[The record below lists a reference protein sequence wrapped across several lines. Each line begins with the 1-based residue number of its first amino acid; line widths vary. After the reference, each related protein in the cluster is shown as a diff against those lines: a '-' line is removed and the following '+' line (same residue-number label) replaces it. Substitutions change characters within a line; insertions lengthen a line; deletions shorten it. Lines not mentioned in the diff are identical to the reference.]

1 MIKNYIKSVL
11 IITFLLVA
19 YSSTNF
25 LYSQDTSTK
34 NKTITLKELEDQ
46 IDLLFK
52 EIDKLNK
59 DFNSKISKQLESLI
73 KENKNYLDQLEN
85 EYKSKIKDESSK
97 IESLKKSVDEILRIK
112 NEELKIVDKKIND
125 IEKNIKNLSSDEY
138 IKYLR
143 KNIKKELDEFRNTL
157 IKSFEESLNIK
168 VDTIN

>member
-19 YSSTNF
+19 YSSTNI

-73 KENKNYLDQLEN
+73 KENKNNLDQLEN
-85 EYKSKIKDESSK
+85 EYK
-97 IESLKKSVDEILRIK
+97 
-112 NEELKIVDKKIND
+112 
-125 IEKNIKNLSSDEY
+125 
-138 IKYLR
+138 
-143 KNIKKELDEFRNTL
+143 
-157 IKSFEESLNIK
+157 
-168 VDTIN
+168 

>member
-1 MIKNYIKSVL
+1 MIKNSIKLIL
-11 IITFLLVA
+11 IITFLSVA
-19 YSSTNF
+19 YSSKNF
-25 LYSQDTSTK
+25 LYSQDISTE
-34 NKTITLKELEDQ
+34 NKTINFKELEDQ
-46 IDLLFK
+46 INLLFK

-73 KENKNYLDQLEN
+73 KENKNYLNQLES

-97 IESLKKSVDEILRIK
+97 IESLKKSVDEILKIK
-112 NEELKIVDKKIND
+112 NEELKIVDNKIKD

-138 IKYLR
+138 IKDLR

>member
-1 MIKNYIKSVL
+1 MIKNSNKTIL
-11 IITFLLVA
+11 IIIFLSIT

-25 LYSQDTSTK
+25 LYAQDTSTE
-34 NKTITLKELEDQ
+34 NKTINFKELEDQ
-46 IDLLFK
+46 INLLFK

-73 KENKNYLDQLEN
+73 KENKNYLNQLES
-85 EYKSKIKDESSK
+85 EYKLKIKDESSK
-97 IESLKKSVDEILRIK
+97 IESLKKSVDEILKIK
-112 NEELKIVDKKIND
+112 NEELKIVDNKIKD

-138 IKYLR
+138 IKDLR
-143 KNIKKELDEFRNTL
+143 KNIKKELDEFRSTL

>member
-25 LYSQDTSTK
+25 LYSQDTSTE
-34 NKTITLKELEDQ
+34 NKTINLKELEDQ

-73 KENKNYLDQLEN
+73 KENKNYLDQLES
-85 EYKSKIKDESSK
+85 EYKLKIKDESSK

-138 IKYLR
+138 IKDLR

>member
-1 MIKNYIKSVL
+1 MNDY
-11 IITFLLVA
+11 LLE
-19 YSSTNF
+19 F
-25 LYSQDTSTK
+25 EKPL
-34 NKTITLKELEDQ
+34 LK
-46 IDLLFK
+46 I
-52 EIDKLNK
+52 
-59 DFNSKISKQLESLI
+59 ESR
-73 KENKNYLDQLEN
+73 
-85 EYKSKIKDESSK
+85 

-138 IKYLR
+138 IKNLR